1 MIGSMVKLIDYGS
14 ARRISA
20 KQGEVGEMVGTTEFM
35 CKFVSLCACS
45 FFYQKNPSCYL
56 ILLKY
61 KENMESAIY
70 ITGCFKY

>member
-45 FFYQKNPSCYL
+45 FFLSEES
-56 ILLKY
+56 LLLFNFIKVQRKHGECDLY
-61 KENMESAIY
+61 HWL
-70 ITGCFKY
+70 F

>member
-35 CKFVSLCACS
+35 CKLLLFIFL
-45 FFYQKNPSCYL
+45 FYLFSNKKDNFSSVEL
-56 ILLKY
+56 I
-61 KENMESAIY
+61 
-70 ITGCFKY
+70 